1 MVQWLRLWA
10 STAEGMGLIPSQGSK
25 ILHAAQGEKKVFVFM
40 KIFYLLIRCELGQQ
54 PAAVETPFL

>member
-40 KIFYLLIRCELGQQ
+40 KIFYLLLRCELGQ
-54 PAAVETPFL
+54 